1 MTTTQVNT
9 RVLDRSSAVNYNKEK
24 SRINFVDG
32 LRGIAAVYV
41 LIAHA
46 SNAIFVPDLFGGA
59 KITGTIIDRI
69 LDIFL
74 LFLQSFGHYAVVLFI
89 VISGY
94 SLMLGVVRAKDEKL
108 SNGTLVFLKRRAIRL
123 LPTYYAAF
131 FISVVLLLLLS
142 PNVPTVENIITHIF
156 LVQNWFPASIYS
168 IDGPMWSLAVEWQIY
183 FLFPFLLI
191 PIWKRFGSLVTVVI
205 GITSGVIIQFIF
217 DSDQSYIFAWFIGL
231 FALGM
236 LAASVGFTK
245 TARESSWKKI
255 IPWGGLTLFF
265 IVVWGII
272 RFASKT
278 NNFEQDINWYKDIVA
293 GIVFCCL
300 LVYLTNIQTGAKGD
314 SARNILFR
322 LLSSR
327 LLTFLGSF
335 SYSIYL
341 IHAPILF
348 LCSTLLTKLPVPAF
362 FAWCLILF
370 LGVPVSLICS
380 YFFYLI
386 FEKPFL
392 KFLQTPKTRPSL
404 S

>member
-9 RVLDRSSAVNYNKEK
+9 RVLDQAKAVNYSKEK

-32 LRGIAAVYV
+32 LRGLAAVYV

-46 SNAIFVPDLFGGA
+46 SNAVFVPGLFGGA
-59 KITGTIIDRI
+59 KITGTIIDRV

-94 SLMLGVVRAKDEKL
+94 SLMLGVVRSKDEKL
-108 SNGTLVFLKRRAIRL
+108 SNGTWVFFKRRAIRL
-123 LPTYYAAF
+123 LPTYYAAL
-131 FISVVLLLLLS
+131 FISVFLLLILS
-142 PNVPTVENIITHIF
+142 SNALTVENIITHIF

-191 PIWKRFGSLVTVVI
+191 PVWRRFGSLVTAVI
-205 GITSGVIIQFIF
+205 GVTSGLIIQFIF

-236 LAASVGFTK
+236 LAANVGFTK

-255 IPWGGLTLFF
+255 VPWGSLTLFF
-265 IVVWGII
+265 IIVWGLI
-272 RFASKT
+272 RFVSKT
-278 NNFEQDINWYKDIVA
+278 NDFEQDINWYKDLIS

-300 LVYLTNIQTGAKGD
+300 LVYLTNIQTGVSGD
-314 SARNILFR
+314 ATKNIIFR

-327 LLTFLGSF
+327 ILTFLGSF

-348 LCSTLLTKLPVPAF
+348 LSSTILTKLPVPALL
-362 FAWCLILF
+362 AWGLILF
-370 LGVPVSLICS
+370 LGVPVSLIGS
-380 YFFYLI
+380 YFFYLV

-392 KFLQTPKTRPSL
+392 KFLQTPKRG
-404 S
+404 